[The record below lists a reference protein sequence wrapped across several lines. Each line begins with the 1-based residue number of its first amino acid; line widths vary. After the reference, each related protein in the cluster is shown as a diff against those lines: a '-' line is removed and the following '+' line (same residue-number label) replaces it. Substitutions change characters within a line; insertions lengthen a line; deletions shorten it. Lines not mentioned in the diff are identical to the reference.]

1 MEKTVAKKTPAK
13 KKTQQVKNDG
23 VVAVK
28 KIGRPSK
35 YTDEIAA
42 EICRRLSEG
51 VPLREICRA
60 PGMPDWSTVYYWMN
74 ANENL
79 SQSIARAREIGAD
92 AIASESLEITDAPP
106 ERNQNGGIDAGYV
119 AWAKLRAEHRL
130 KLLAKW
136 HPKKY
141 GDKLDTTLSGP
152 DGGPV
157 QVAAVNLRGLSDAD
171 LATMQQILSRAG
183 AG

>member
-1 MEKTVAKKTPAK
+1 MEKNVAS
-13 KKTQQVKNDG
+13 G
-23 VVAVK
+23 VAADVK

-35 YTDEIAA
+35 YTDDIAK
-42 EICRRLSEG
+42 EICIRLSEG
-51 VPLREICRA
+51 VPLREICRS
-60 PGMPDWSTVYYWMN
+60 PGMPDWSTVYNWMN
-74 ANENL
+74 ANENI

-92 AIASESLEITDAPP
+92 AIAAESLQIVDARP
-106 ERNQNGGIDAGYV
+106 ERTAQGSIDAGSV
-119 AWAKLRAEHRL
+119 AHAKLRAEHRL

-141 GDKLDTTLSGP
+141 GDRLDTTLSGP

-157 QVAAVNLRGLSDAD
+157 QVAAVNLRGLSDED

-183 AG
+183 TG